1 MAPDILQVV
10 IGLLPFLFY
19 LISNNNVPPTMDTR
33 PIDDFTESF
42 SLNTMYEK
50 AIVTNMLNLSI
61 GTTTLADPVCNAL

>member
-1 MAPDILQVV
+1 
-10 IGLLPFLFY
+10 
-19 LISNNNVPPTMDTR
+19 MDTR

-61 GTTTLADPVCNAL
+61 GTTTLTGPVCNAL